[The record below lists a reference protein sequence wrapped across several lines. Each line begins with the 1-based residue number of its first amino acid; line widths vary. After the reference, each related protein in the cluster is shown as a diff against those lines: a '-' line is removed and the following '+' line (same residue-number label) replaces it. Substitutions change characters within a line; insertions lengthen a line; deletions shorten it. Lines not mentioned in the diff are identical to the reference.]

1 MCSPA
6 RRTKGSRSALSKVLR
21 GNFVEE
27 HVDIEL
33 RQARTNDAR
42 QSSRQALSSAR
53 YAPTGCRWPQGMQ
66 YSFDRARSCR
76 NGFFIKNLTIQIV
89 VTLIAR
95 RN

>member
-1 MCSPA
+1 
-6 RRTKGSRSALSKVLR
+6 
-21 GNFVEE
+21 
-27 HVDIEL
+27 
-33 RQARTNDAR
+33 
-42 QSSRQALSSAR
+42 
-53 YAPTGCRWPQGMQ
+53 MQ